1 MRDLDLSTLNAGDI
15 LLAVYNN
22 NFVRTFWKGIHPD
35 MLVVHSVDTASSTAI
50 VAAAGEGNSGT
61 YLLSINEDGIT
72 IEGFADAT
80 NKFTPVQVFQFT
92 PAEAQAHGL
101 VRRLDAEGKLFKFLE
116 SINEDA
122 LIHDVRQAV
131 AKEYSTYYFMGK
143 PNTLLG
149 DMEHAR
155 KVTQDMYTI
164 AENEYE
170 RILRENGE
178 TLDKMVELVYEAI
191 AKVNPLLAGSGMT
204 STHSADSNTIQHHFE
219 YTKEAHTFR
228 VGSTFDVHGVN
239 HTVTRVSKSRAY
251 VVKTDTGEDA
261 GYVTCTKSRGVS
273 LHVGN
278 GEPAVSFRYS
288 PVPVANVDDMQ
299 AFDATKRE
307 IHDIATECTAN
318 LRDLLLDVAANVKF
332 GDNLSRVYR
341 RGIAPHGVTTTTSFL
356 YDLLSEIEAAK
367 EALHEQAEVSMFKL
381 ERLIAKTYGK

>member
-1 MRDLDLSTLNAGDI
+1 MRNLDLSTLNAGDI

-50 VAAAGEGNSGT
+50 VAAAGERNYGM
-61 YLLSINEDGIT
+61 YLLSINEDGII

-92 PAEAQAHGL
+92 PAEAQEQGL
-101 VRRLDAEGKLFKFLE
+101 VRRLNVEGKLFKFLE
-116 SINEDA
+116 SINDDA
-122 LIHDVRQAV
+122 LIHEVRHAV

-155 KVTQDMYTI
+155 KVTQAMYTI

-178 TLDKMVELVYEAI
+178 ILDKMVELVHEAI
-191 AKVNPLLAGSGMT
+191 AKANPLLAGSGMT
-204 STHSADSNTIQHHFE
+204 SNRSTGSNTIQHHFE

-288 PVPVANVDDMQ
+288 PVPVANADDMQ
-299 AFDATKRE
+299 AFEAAKHE
-307 IHDIATECTAN
+307 IHNIATECTAN

>member
-1 MRDLDLSTLNAGDI
+1 MRNLDLSTLNAGDI

-92 PAEAQAHGL
+92 PAEAQEQGL
-101 VRRLDAEGKLFKFLE
+101 VRRLNAEGKLFKFLE
-116 SINEDA
+116 SINDDA
-122 LIHDVRQAV
+122 LHHEVRHAV

-149 DMEHAR
+149 DLEHAR
-155 KVTQDMYTI
+155 KVTQNMYTI
-164 AENEYE
+164 AENKYE

-178 TLDKMVELVYEAI
+178 TLDKMVELVHEAI

-204 STHSADSNTIQHHFE
+204 SNHSTDSNTIQHHFE
-219 YTKEAHTFR
+219 YHEEAHTFR
-228 VGSTFDVHGVN
+228 VGSTFAVHDVN
-239 HTVTRVSKSRAY
+239 HTVTRISKSRAY

-261 GYVTCTKSRGVS
+261 GYVTYTKSRGVS
-273 LHVGN
+273 LHSGN

-288 PVPVANVDDMQ
+288 PVPVANADDMQ
-299 AFDATKRE
+299 AFEVAKHE
-307 IHDIATECTAN
+307 IHDIATECMAN
-318 LRDLLLDVAANVKF
+318 LRDLLLDIAANIKF
-332 GDNLSRVYR
+332 GDTMSRVYR
-341 RGIAPHGVTTTTSFL
+341 RGIVPHGVTTTTSFL
-356 YDLLSEIEAAK
+356 YDLLSEIETAK

-381 ERLIAKTYGK
+381 ERLIAQTYGK